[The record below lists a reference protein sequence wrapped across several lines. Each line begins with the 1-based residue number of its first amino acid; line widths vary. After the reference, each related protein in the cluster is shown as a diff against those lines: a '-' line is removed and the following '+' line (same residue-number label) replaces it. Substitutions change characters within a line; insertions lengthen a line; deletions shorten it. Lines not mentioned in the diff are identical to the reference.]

1 MSYLKRMRNN
11 PHCFGAK
18 GAFGASP
25 CGTCPPGKKCVTKK
39 HPLTGAVWY
48 DCETPS
54 DVETPLPDPFG
65 ESRIGSGGR
74 GAHPLIMHKRLDPLQ
89 RKLQA
94 NTFKAKRNRR

>member
-18 GAFGASP
+18 ALRAGKCKPPCDSGQVCKYVLDTSGDPGGMGAGFKCVSAGAS
-25 CGTCPPGKKCVTKK
+25 
-39 HPLTGAVWY
+39 
-48 DCETPS
+48 
-54 DVETPLPDPFG
+54 
-65 ESRIGSGGR
+65 SRRAPMI
-74 GAHPLIMHKRLDPLQ
+74 AHKRLDPLQ